1 MAWWGRRKTDPP
13 TVKPGETTV
22 DPPAP
27 PVFTQGVRADL
38 KLSGGPPSNVMQ
50 FPDPKNK
57 RLPRRQPRGRTCAPG
72 SAAGPDRRGRIPR
85 HGHRS
90 GRVTIFYPPYIRMA
104 AVAGRLYGVELR
116 SSMGV

>member
-1 MAWWGRRKTDPP
+1 MIWWGRRKTDPP

-57 RLPRRQPRGRTCAPG
+57 RLSDANREAVHALLDQLLDQIGEEEYLVMG
-72 SAAGPDRRGRIPR
+72 IEAA
-85 HGHRS
+85 
-90 GRVTIFYPPYIRMA
+90 
-104 AVAGRLYGVELR
+104 E
-116 SSMGV
+116 